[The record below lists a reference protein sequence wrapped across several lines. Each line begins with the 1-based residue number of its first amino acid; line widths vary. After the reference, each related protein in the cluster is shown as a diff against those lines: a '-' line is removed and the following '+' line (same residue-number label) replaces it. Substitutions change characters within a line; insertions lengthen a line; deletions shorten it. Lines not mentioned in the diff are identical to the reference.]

1 MTKRRDKEMEGG
13 WRADLIG
20 FIAVGGFVVI
30 CTLILTGGTIVDSMK
45 DVGLI
50 LLGQLSMK
58 FETVVD
64 YFYGSSQG
72 SATKSEQLN
81 EIANKS

>member
-1 MTKRRDKEMEGG
+1 MRGG

-20 FIAVGGFVVI
+20 FVAVGGFVTI
-30 CTLILTGGTIVDSMK
+30 CTLILLGGSIVDSMK
-45 DVGLI
+45 EVGLV

-58 FETVVD
+58 FGTVVD

-72 SATKSEQLN
+72 SADKSAKLN
-81 EIANKS
+81 EIANKN

>member
-1 MTKRRDKEMEGG
+1 MKGG

-20 FIAVGGFVVI
+20 FISVGGFVVI
-30 CTLILTGGTIVDSMK
+30 CTLILTGGAIVDSMK

-58 FETVVD
+58 FGTVVD

-72 SATKSEQLN
+72 SANKSEQLN
-81 EIANKS
+81 EIAQKN